1 MECESDTA
9 FTRLEDLL
17 EVGELC
23 VDGRLALNLRREME
37 CDPCSCDYSM
47 GTKLAN
53 MQKELAHLYNLVSSL
68 QPISCTGT
76 PFHGTYK
83 QFTLATKSEG
93 LLAWY
98 VHLLRRDMMSNQ
110 DGSK

>member
-37 CDPCSCDYSM
+37 CDPCSCD
-47 GTKLAN
+47 
-53 MQKELAHLYNLVSSL
+53 
-68 QPISCTGT
+68 
-76 PFHGTYK
+76 
-83 QFTLATKSEG
+83 
-93 LLAWY
+93 
-98 VHLLRRDMMSNQ
+98 
-110 DGSK
+110 